1 MNLSSQMVIMFGL
14 HNRNQVR
21 TDGTPMREYVP
32 FRLQKLTAMQVKRL
46 NKEKA
51 DADTVMMAKPSTER
65 VDKVFMNCF
74 EESDRDDSRLIRT
87 RRRDGTLKKGFQPSD
102 VPDNAVDSPSDA
114 FSGIDN
120 HDSLPL
126 GPASRKGRTVFRRA
140 RQSVTESDT
149 EIIDKPVSPKDI
161 SQRIIASGNLPVRNT
176 VDSPRLRV
184 PVSSKEVKTISK
196 INFNNDN
203 EETATDVNGNVD
215 KYGFRTHSTYATS

>member
-1 MNLSSQMVIMFGL
+1 MNLSSKMVIMFGL

-32 FRLQKLTAMQVKRL
+32 FRLQKLTAMQVKKL
-46 NKEKA
+46 NKERA
-51 DADTVMMAKPSTER
+51 DADAVMIKKPSTER

-74 EESDRDDSRLIRT
+74 EESDGDDSRLIRT
-87 RRRDGTLKKGFQPSD
+87 RCRDGTLKEKYKPND
-102 VPDNAVDSPSDA
+102 IPDTAVHSPSDIL
-114 FSGIDN
+114 SDINN
-120 HDSLPL
+120 HDSLSL

-140 RQSVTESDT
+140 RQSATESDT

-161 SQRIIASGNLPVRNT
+161 SQGIIASRNLPVRNT

-184 PVSSKEVKTISK
+184 PVSSKEIKTISK
-196 INFNNDN
+196 INFNDDN
-203 EETATDVNGNVD
+203 EETATDENGNVD